1 VILLIK
7 TDTNF
12 NLLNSH
18 ITTLIKKDMYLNR
31 IIEKCP
37 NCESKHYIKYG
48 LFKGFQRY
56 KCKECGKTFSKATN
70 SLWSYSKKKPT
81 QWVKFTEYVLERKSL
96 RFCAEKLGL
105 SLVTAFYWRHKVLH
119 GLNYDSVPE
128 KLSGDVHIA
137 KKLILENFK
146 GSKNITI
153 TVRHNIWVVA
163 AKDCEDSIIIKPISR
178 CHWHLPSFN
187 KKIYYLIDE
196 KAYIVPYG
204 DRYIS
209 LVAKAHNKK
218 RTKEVQNDKIIWSF
232 QFILGKWLKKYHGV
246 ASKYLEKYLSLF
258 ILFLTKKE
266 MNYMEIFK
274 KLSLGDNFLKIIN
287 ISMFN
292 TQSISVLL

>member
-1 VILLIK
+1 MIK
-7 TDTNF
+7 TDANF

-18 ITTLIKKDMYLNR
+18 ITALIKKDIYLNR

-37 NCESKHYIKYG
+37 TCESKHYIKYG
-48 LFKGFQRY
+48 SFKGIQRY
-56 KCKECGKTFSKATN
+56 KCKECGKTFSNITK
-70 SLWSYSKKKPT
+70 SLWSYSKKDSSK
-81 QWVKFTEYVLERKSL
+81 WIKFTEYVLERKSL
-96 RFCAEKLGL
+96 RFCSEKLEI
-105 SLVTAFYWRHKVLH
+105 SLVTAFYWRHKVLQ
-119 GLNYDSVPE
+119 GLNYESVPSN
-128 KLSGDVHIA
+128 LSGDVHIA
-137 KKLILENFK
+137 KKLIPENFK
-146 GSKNITI
+146 GSRNMTI

-163 AKDCEDSIIIKPISR
+163 AKSGGNSIIVKPISR

-209 LVAKAHNKK
+209 LVAKAHNKR

-274 KLSLGDNFLKIIN
+274 KLSLGNNFLKIMN

-292 TQSISVLL
+292 TQGISVLL

>member
-1 VILLIK
+1 MIK

-18 ITTLIKKDMYLNR
+18 ITTLIKKDIYLNR

-37 NCESKHYIKYG
+37 TCDSKHYIKYG
-48 LFKGFQRY
+48 FFNGIQRY
-56 KCKECGKTFSKATN
+56 KCKECGKTFSIVSN
-70 SLWSYSKKKPT
+70 SLWSYSKKEST

-96 RFCAEKLGL
+96 RFCAEKLEI

-137 KKLILENFK
+137 KKLIPENFK

-153 TVRHNIWVVA
+153 QVRHNIWVVA
-163 AKDCEDSIIIKPISR
+163 AKSGENSIIVKPISR

-218 RTKEVQNDKIIWSF
+218 RTKEVQKDKIIWSF
-232 QFILGKWLKKYHGV
+232 QIILEKWLKKYHGV
-246 ASKYLEKYLSLF
+246 ASKYLEKYLALF
-258 ILFLTKKE
+258 ILYITKKE
-266 MNYMEIFK
+266 MNYIEIFK
-274 KLSLGDNFLKIIN
+274 KLSLGSNFLKIMN

-292 TQSISVLL
+292 TQSISILL